1 VTPEELWASKF
12 AHRFAEERAREEAR
26 REQAFLDLPI
36 IIGGEEVRAMTPRD
50 LLLLNGA
57 ECPFVC
63 GGADSPEQVALFI
76 WALHVENDG
85 SLGWLNRRRR
95 YKMIRRLAPQ
105 NYDELVRACN
115 AYVDEIFQDAPG
127 GSGAGDSPQERRPL
141 GTCFLAPLVVN
152 LAVETGWSQHEI
164 LGTPLPRMFQY
175 YKAIRAREQGKK
187 FIDSSP
193 SDRLTSEFLAELNKQ
208 SA

>member
-1 VTPEELWASKF
+1 MTPEELWASKF

-115 AYVDEIFQDAPG
+115 GYVEEMFQDAPG
-127 GSGAGDSPQERRPL
+127 GGGESSKERRPL

-164 LGTPLPRMFQY
+164 LGTPLPRLFQY
-175 YKAIRAREQGKK
+175 QKAIRAREDGKK

-193 SDRLTSEFLAELNKQ
+193 SDRLTSEFLDELNKQ
-208 SA
+208 TA

>member
-1 VTPEELWASKF
+1 MTPEELWASKF

-63 GGADSPEQVALFI
+63 GGSDTPEQVALFI
-76 WALHVENDG
+76 WALHVDNDG
-85 SLGWLNRRRR
+85 TLGWRNRRRR
-95 YKMIRRLAPQ
+95 DKMIRRLAPQ
-105 NYDELVRACN
+105 NYETLVQACN
-115 AYVDEIFQDAPG
+115 GYVDEIFQDAPG

-164 LGTPLPRMFQY
+164 LGTPLPRLFQY

-193 SDRLTSEFLAELNKQ
+193 SDRLTSEFLAELNKKT
-208 SA
+208 A

>member
-1 VTPEELWASKF
+1 MTPEELWASKF

-36 IIGGEEVRAMTPRD
+36 ILGGEEVRAMTPND

-63 GGADSPEQVALFI
+63 GGQDSPEQVALFI
-76 WALHVENDG
+76 WALHVDNDG
-85 SLGWLNRRRR
+85 SLGWFNRRRR
-95 YKMIRRLAPQ
+95 YRMIRRLAPQ
-105 NYDELVRACN
+105 NYEELVRACN
-115 AYVDEIFQDAPG
+115 DYVEEMFQDAPG
-127 GSGAGDSPQERRPL
+127 GGGESSKEMRPL

-152 LAVETGWSQHEI
+152 LAVETGWSQAEI
-164 LGTPLPRMFQY
+164 LGTPLPRLFQY
-175 YKAIRAREQGKK
+175 QKAIRAREEGKK

-193 SDRLTSEFLAELNKQ
+193 SDRLTSEFLDELNKQ
-208 SA
+208 TA

>member
-1 VTPEELWASKF
+1 MTPEELWASKF

-36 IIGGEEVRAMTPRD
+36 IIGGEEVRAMTPND

-63 GGADSPEQVALFI
+63 GGQDSPEQVALFI
-76 WALHVENDG
+76 WALHVDNDG
-85 SLGWLNRRRR
+85 SLGWFNRRRR
-95 YKMIRRLAPQ
+95 YRMIRRLAPQ
-105 NYDELVRACN
+105 NYEGLVRACN
-115 AYVDEIFQDAPG
+115 DYVEEMFQDAPG
-127 GSGAGDSPQERRPL
+127 GGGESSKERRPL

-164 LGTPLPRMFQY
+164 LTTPLPRLFQY

>member
-1 VTPEELWASKF
+1 MTPEELWASKF

-36 IIGGEEVRAMTPRD
+36 IIGGEEVRAMTPND

-63 GGADSPEQVALFI
+63 GGQDSPEQVALFL
-76 WALHVENDG
+76 WALHVDNDG
-85 SLGWLNRRRR
+85 SLGWFNRRRR

-105 NYDELVRACN
+105 NYEELVRACN
-115 AYVDEIFQDAPG
+115 DYVEEMFQDAPG
-127 GSGAGDSPQERRPL
+127 GGGESSKERRPL

-152 LAVETGWSQHEI
+152 LAVETGWSQAEI
-164 LGTPLPRMFQY
+164 LGTPLPRLFQY
-175 YKAIRAREQGKK
+175 QKAIRAREEGKK

-193 SDRLTSEFLAELNKQ
+193 SDRLTSEFLDELNKQ
-208 SA
+208 TA

>member
-1 VTPEELWASKF
+1 MTPEELWASKF

-85 SLGWLNRRRR
+85 SLGWRNRRRR

-115 AYVDEIFQDAPG
+115 GYVEEMFQDAPG

-164 LGTPLPRMFQY
+164 LGTPLPRLFQY
-175 YKAIRAREQGKK
+175 QKAIRAREDGRK

-193 SDRLTSEFLAELNKQ
+193 SDRLTSEFLEELNKQ
-208 SA
+208 TA

>member
-1 VTPEELWASKF
+1 MTPEELWASKF

-105 NYDELVRACN
+105 NYEELVRACN
-115 AYVDEIFQDAPG
+115 GYVEEMFQDAPG
-127 GSGAGDSPQERRPL
+127 GGESPKERRPL
-141 GTCFLAPLVVN
+141 CTCFLAPLVIN

-164 LGTPLPRMFQY
+164 LGTPLPRLFQY
-175 YKAIRAREQGKK
+175 QKAIRAREDGKK

-193 SDRLTSEFLAELNKQ
+193 SDRLTSEFLDELNKQ
-208 SA
+208 TA

>member
-1 VTPEELWASKF
+1 MTPEELWASKF

-105 NYDELVRACN
+105 NYEELVRACN
-115 AYVDEIFQDAPG
+115 GYVEEMFQDAPG
-127 GSGAGDSPQERRPL
+127 GGESAKERRPL

-164 LGTPLPRMFQY
+164 LGTPLPRLFQY

-187 FIDSSP
+187 FVDSSP
-193 SDRLTSEFLAELNKQ
+193 SDRLTSEFLEELNKQ

>member
-1 VTPEELWASKF
+1 MTPEELWASKF

-115 AYVDEIFQDAPG
+115 GYVDEIFQDAPG
-127 GSGAGDSPQERRPL
+127 GSGTGDSPQERRPL

-164 LGTPLPRMFQY
+164 LGTPLPRLFQY
-175 YKAIRAREQGKK
+175 QKAIRAREDGKK

-193 SDRLTSEFLAELNKQ
+193 SDRLTSEFLDELNKQ
-208 SA
+208 TA

>member
-85 SLGWLNRRRR
+85 SLGWRNRRRR

-115 AYVDEIFQDAPG
+115 GYVEEMFQDAPG
-127 GSGAGDSPQERRPL
+127 GGESSNERRPL

-164 LGTPLPRMFQY
+164 LGTALPRLFQY
-175 YKAIRAREQGKK
+175 QKAIRAREDGKK

-208 SA
+208 TA

>member
-1 VTPEELWASKF
+1 MTPEELWASKF

-85 SLGWLNRRRR
+85 SLGWRNRRRR

-115 AYVDEIFQDAPG
+115 GYVDEIFQDAPG

-164 LGTPLPRMFQY
+164 LGTALPRLFQY
-175 YKAIRAREQGKK
+175 QKAIRAREDGKK

-193 SDRLTSEFLAELNKQ
+193 SDRLTSEFLEELNKQ
-208 SA
+208 TA

>member
-1 VTPEELWASKF
+1 MTPEELWASKF

-36 IIGGEEVRAMTPRD
+36 IVGGEEVRAMTPND

-63 GGADSPEQVALFI
+63 GGQDSPEQVALFI
-76 WALHVENDG
+76 WALHVQNDG
-85 SLGWLNRRRR
+85 TLGWFNRRRR

-115 AYVDEIFQDAPG
+115 EYVEEMFQDAPG
-127 GSGAGDSPQERRPL
+127 GGGESSKERRPL

-164 LGTPLPRMFQY
+164 LGTPLPRLFQY
-175 YKAIRAREQGKK
+175 QKAIRAREDGKK

-193 SDRLTSEFLAELNKQ
+193 SDRLTSEFLDELNKQ
-208 SA
+208 TA

>member
-1 VTPEELWASKF
+1 MTPEELWASKF

-63 GGADSPEQVALFI
+63 GGADTPEQVALFI
-76 WALHVENDG
+76 WALHVDNNG
-85 SLGWLNRRRR
+85 TLGWRNRRSRD
-95 YKMIRRLAPQ
+95 KMIRRLAPQ
-105 NYDELVRACN
+105 NYEALVQACN
-115 AYVDEIFQDAPG
+115 GYVDEIFQDAPG

-164 LGTPLPRMFQY
+164 LGTPLPRLFQY
-175 YKAIRAREQGKK
+175 QKAIRAREEGKK

-208 SA
+208 TA

>member
-85 SLGWLNRRRR
+85 SLGWRNRRRR

-115 AYVDEIFQDAPG
+115 GYVEEMFQDAPG

-164 LGTPLPRMFQY
+164 LGTPLPRLFQY
-175 YKAIRAREQGKK
+175 QKAIRAREDGRK

-193 SDRLTSEFLAELNKQ
+193 SDRLTSEFLEELNKQ
-208 SA
+208 TA

>member
-1 VTPEELWASKF
+1 MTPEELWASKF

-36 IIGGEEVRAMTPRD
+36 IIGGEEVRAMTPND

-63 GGADSPEQVALFI
+63 GGQDSPEQVALFI
-76 WALHVENDG
+76 WALHVDNDG
-85 SLGWLNRRRR
+85 SLGWFNRRRR
-95 YKMIRRLAPQ
+95 YRMIRRLAPQ
-105 NYDELVRACN
+105 NYEELVRACN
-115 AYVDEIFQDAPG
+115 EYVEEMFQDAPG
-127 GSGAGDSPQERRPL
+127 GGGESPKERRPL

-164 LGTPLPRMFQY
+164 LGTPLPRLFQY
-175 YKAIRAREQGKK
+175 QKAIRAREDGKK

-193 SDRLTSEFLAELNKQ
+193 SDRLTSEFLDELNKQ
-208 SA
+208 TA